1 MHGSHTK
8 RVTLYDVAHQSGVSY
23 QTVSRVINDHPHVSE
38 ATRQRVLRVIKELD
52 YRPNRAARSL
62 VTRRSFTLEII
73 TFGSNFYGPA
83 KMVASVERAA
93 KARGYNLTFSNL
105 DSTEPESFRGALDS
119 ISERL
124 VDGLVIISP
133 TDGTP
138 HDQLLALCRGI
149 PTVLVDN
156 EQGAVAPSVI
166 IDQHYGGVM
175 LAKHLLELGHREICE
190 ISGPLNWYGAKSRQA
205 GLRETLSGVGVSL
218 VASSEGDWT
227 PLCGYDG
234 TRRLLDSGAR
244 FTALVA
250 GNDHTAL
257 GAMRALREHGLDV
270 PRDVSVV
277 GFDNIPETAYY
288 EPPLTTVHQD
298 FEALGSQSVEYLVD
312 LISSPETPVHQR
324 VLYPYFVERQSTRR
338 LR

>member
-1 MHGSHTK
+1 
-8 RVTLYDVAHQSGVSY
+8 
-23 QTVSRVINDHPHVSE
+23 
-38 ATRQRVLRVIKELD
+38 
-52 YRPNRAARSL
+52 
-62 VTRRSFTLEII
+62 
-73 TFGSNFYGPA
+73 
-83 KMVASVERAA
+83 
-93 KARGYNLTFSNL
+93 
-105 DSTEPESFRGALDS
+105 
-119 ISERL
+119 
-124 VDGLVIISP
+124 
-133 TDGTP
+133 
-138 HDQLLALCRGI
+138 
-149 PTVLVDN
+149 
-156 EQGAVAPSVI
+156 
-166 IDQHYGGVM
+166 M

-298 FEALGSQSVEYLVD
+298 FEALGSQSVEYRS
-312 LISSPETPVHQR
+312 ISSAAPKPLYISACSTPILSNGR
-324 VLYPYFVERQSTRR
+324 ARAGCANPSRR
-338 LR
+338 SMQHSG